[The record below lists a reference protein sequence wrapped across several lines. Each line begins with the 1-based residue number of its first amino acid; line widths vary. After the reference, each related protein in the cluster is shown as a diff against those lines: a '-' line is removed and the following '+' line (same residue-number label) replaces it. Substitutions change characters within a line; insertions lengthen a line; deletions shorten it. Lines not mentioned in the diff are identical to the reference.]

1 MSRIMQTRPCQK
13 CGSDLTPQVRPDRRV
28 VTCSECGHRQF
39 GSTVS
44 RHGGVPL
51 GIGVTACLVGW
62 ASTLL
67 FAFIA
72 IVSSSWWL
80 SQFIMPLMFLFG
92 PAVSVILTTT
102 STARRA
108 RARGDVQWK
117 RVAIANSI
125 VIGIIAA
132 FVNFVLCLALFML
145 LATLFP
151 IPA

>member
-1 MSRIMQTRPCQK
+1 M
-13 CGSDLTPQVRPDRRV
+13 
-28 VTCSECGHRQF
+28 
-39 GSTVS
+39 S